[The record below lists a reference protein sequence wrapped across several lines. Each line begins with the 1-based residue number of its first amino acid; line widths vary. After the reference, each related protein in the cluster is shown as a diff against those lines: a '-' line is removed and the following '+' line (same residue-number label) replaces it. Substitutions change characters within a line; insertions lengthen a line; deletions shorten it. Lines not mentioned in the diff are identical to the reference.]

1 MTRKLNRRP
10 EQQPIT
16 YTSRKGLTYV
26 LCRTSTPS
34 GRTRYVFARQPRGEI
49 LQTLPT
55 GFAIRESVN
64 GIVSLVRDRPPVFS
78 SQEIE
83 VVEAAVRRHPKA
95 SMYRVAAR
103 PDHLAVYERSGP
115 EADDILDILGR
126 VMLPTARARAQVEET
141 LEQGAV
147 YTPVL
152 RFRLLQAESRTFG
165 VERRWYSD
173 TGDRWLPLARTG
185 PLRELA
191 AQVVPLI
198 GTDAFFE
205 LW

>member
-1 MTRKLNRRP
+1 MRKLNRRP
-10 EQQPIT
+10 EQHPIT

-34 GRTRYVFARQPRGEI
+34 GRTRYVFAREPRGEI

-55 GFAIRESVN
+55 GYAIRESVN
-64 GIVSLVRDRPPVFS
+64 GIVSLVRERPPAFCR
-78 SQEIE
+78 QEIE
-83 VVEAAVRRHPKA
+83 VVEAAIRGHPKA
-95 SMYRVAAR
+95 SLYRVAAR

-126 VMLPTARARAQVEET
+126 VMQPTARARAQVEET

-152 RFRLLQAESRTFG
+152 RFRLLQVESRTFG
-165 VERRWYSD
+165 VERRWYSG
-173 TGDRWLPLARTG
+173 TGDRWLPLVRTG
-185 PLRELA
+185 PLGELV
-191 AQVVPLI
+191 AQLVPQL

>member
-1 MTRKLNRRP
+1 
-10 EQQPIT
+10 
-16 YTSRKGLTYV
+16 
-26 LCRTSTPS
+26 
-34 GRTRYVFARQPRGEI
+34 
-49 LQTLPT
+49 
-55 GFAIRESVN
+55 
-64 GIVSLVRDRPPVFS
+64 
-78 SQEIE
+78 
-83 VVEAAVRRHPKA
+83 
-95 SMYRVAAR
+95 MYRVAAR

-141 LEQGAV
+141 LEQGAL

-165 VERRWYSD
+165 VERRWYSG
-173 TGDRWLPLARTG
+173 TGDRWLPLVRTG
-185 PLRELA
+185 PLGELV
-191 AQVVPLI
+191 AQVVPLL